1 MYLASNGVNVL
12 PGHRY
17 APGDLNILFN
27 RARLN
32 QKLGNLKKA
41 MDDYEVIL
49 KVSTIHVHVHM
60 YLCVCVRAH
69 ACVRTHC
76 FCVCACLC
84 AHVCVLVYTLTS
96 CSGFFVCTVT

>member
-60 YLCVCVRAH
+60 YLCVCVRARAR
-69 ACVRTHC
+69 ACVLIV
-76 FCVCACLC
+76 FVC